1 MAQRFPTWT
10 WPSNPWQPHTARR
23 FFEQLSLDIQSV
35 HALLSWN
42 RDFCL
47 GHAILILDS
56 RIQLEDSSSNSSS
69 TVKVFTRLF
78 SQTRATCPLT
88 YIAAAKCSFSK
99 FEFRPCVATASTQ
112 KTSVCHRLVWRQR
125 ILTSTLS
132 WSVTLSTW
140 SGKKRRILGNFIHY
154 PARKVSRFYSKKYDT
169 VTIIASFRELGTS
182 ASLFP
187 PLIQVVTRVDGKPSC
202 CQCIGLKTCNI
213 LHRITCY
220 PVFV

>member
-1 MAQRFPTWT
+1 MGQRFLTWT
-10 WPSNPWQPHTARR
+10 WPSHPRQPHTAQR

-56 RIQLEDSSSNSSS
+56 RIQLEDSSSNSSL

-78 SQTRATCPLT
+78 SQARAMCSLT

-112 KTSVCHRLVWRQR
+112 KKCIPSPGLKTANFDEHLVSIRDAEHVKR
-125 ILTSTLS
+125 R
-132 WSVTLSTW
+132 
-140 SGKKRRILGNFIHY
+140 KRRILGNFIYWLKDLFLLHLQGLLGRNFINDSH
-154 PARKVSRFYSKKYDT
+154 RK
-169 VTIIASFRELGTS
+169 SFLKAAVFS
-182 ASLFP
+182 WLFC
-187 PLIQVVTRVDGKPSC
+187 G
-202 CQCIGLKTCNI
+202 
-213 LHRITCY
+213 
-220 PVFV
+220 

>member
-1 MAQRFPTWT
+1 MAQRFLTWT
-10 WPSNPWQPHTARR
+10 WPSHPRQPHTAQR

-78 SQTRATCPLT
+78 SQTRAMCPLT

-99 FEFRPCVATASTQ
+99 FEFRPCVAPASTQ
-112 KTSVCHRLVWRQR
+112 KKMYTIAWLEDSEFWRAPCLDAWRWAREAAKTTNPWKLHLLVE
-125 ILTSTLS
+125 
-132 WSVTLSTW
+132 
-140 SGKKRRILGNFIHY
+140 GF
-154 PARKVSRFYSKKYDT
+154 
-169 VTIIASFRELGTS
+169 
-182 ASLFP
+182 
-187 PLIQVVTRVDGKPSC
+187 
-202 CQCIGLKTCNI
+202 
-213 LHRITCY
+213 
-220 PVFV
+220 VFVAFSGSPWWQFHQR